1 MSPRRIGRLLLLALA
16 VGFGYWIYKDRPTFS
31 GLVESVTRPILGT
44 KAAVDTS
51 ERNRVVGDA
60 TTTISDQTDG
70 VVAEVHEGM
79 STTDVREIL
88 GTPDKVEPETVDGV
102 EQERWSY
109 AKVRRLLVV
118 RKGRVVSISV
128 M

>member
-1 MSPRRIGRLLLLALA
+1 MSPRRVRRLILLVVVA
-16 VGFGYWIYKDRPTFS
+16 GIGYWIYKDQPTFS
-31 GLVESVTRPILGT
+31 GLVDSVTRPIMGS

-60 TTTISDQTDG
+60 TTAISDQTDG
-70 VVAEVHEGM
+70 IVATLREGM
-79 STTDVREIL
+79 STTDVRDIL
-88 GTPDKVEPETVDGV
+88 GNPDKVETETVDGV

-109 AKVRRLLVV
+109 SKVRRVLIV

-128 M
+128 K